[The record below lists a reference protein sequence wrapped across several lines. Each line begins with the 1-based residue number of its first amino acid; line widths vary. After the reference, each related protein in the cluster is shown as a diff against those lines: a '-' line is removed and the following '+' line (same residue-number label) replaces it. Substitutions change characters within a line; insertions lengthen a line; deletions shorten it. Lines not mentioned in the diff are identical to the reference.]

1 MIESSDDGRTI
12 EVTLRIEADPGRV
25 WTALIHPE
33 EIERWFPLHAR
44 GEGRDGGRIEVTW
57 GDEGW
62 WATTL
67 EIVDDGRHARFV
79 DEAAVEHGG
88 PVLYMDYHLE
98 SDDGGTILRFVH
110 SGFGPED
117 RWDDFLDA
125 LDAGWSYFF
134 RNLKVYL
141 EHHPGTPRT
150 MIHARPGTRGSRPEI
165 YAALARAVGVD
176 PKALP
181 AIAVGTP
188 VTLVVGGEPVEA
200 VLEAA
205 VPGRTLG
212 ARVPSLEQSLLFL
225 EIEKA
230 GDEAKVGVWWSSYG
244 PSAATAERL
253 AESRDA
259 IVAALEAR

>member
-1 MIESSDDGRTI
+1 MIETSDDGRTI
-12 EVTLRIEADPGRV
+12 EVTIRIEADPRRV

-62 WATTL
+62 WGTTL
-67 EIVDDGRHARFV
+67 SIVEEGTHARFV
-79 DEAAVEHGG
+79 DEAAVEQGG
-88 PVLYMDYHLE
+88 PVLYMDYHLASE
-98 SDDGGTILRFVH
+98 AGATILRFVH

-150 MIHARPGTRGSRPEI
+150 MIHARPGSRGSRQEL
-165 YAALARAVGVD
+165 YATLAQAVGLNPEVLRTTAAGS
-176 PKALP
+176 ALQ
-181 AIAVGTP
+181 
-188 VTLVVGGEPVEA
+188 LQVGGEAVDA
-200 VLEAA
+200 VLEVAS
-205 VPGRTLG
+205 PGRTLA
-212 ARVPSLEQSLLFL
+212 ARVPSLGQSLLFL